1 MRFRLGIV
9 VGFGVGYY
17 LGARAGRVR
26 YEQIRRTLDRARPIS
41 KAVALA
47 ELGLERLRPVH
58 EGAEQPTLPFG
69 TPLSSN

>member
-1 MRFRLGIV
+1 MRFRFGLV
-9 VGFGVGYY
+9 VGFSLGYY

-26 YEQIRRTLDRARPIS
+26 YEQIRRALQRARPIG

-69 TPLSSN
+69 SPSSN